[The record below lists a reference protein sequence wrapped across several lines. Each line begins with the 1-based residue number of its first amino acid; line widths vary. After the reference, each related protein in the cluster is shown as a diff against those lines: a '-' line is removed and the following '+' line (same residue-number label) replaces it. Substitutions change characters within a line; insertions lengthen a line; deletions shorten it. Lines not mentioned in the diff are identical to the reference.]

1 MQQIVDDPKHYER
14 HIQRYAAS
22 VVTSVTYGRRVQSMD
37 EWIVVENN
45 KSMDGK
51 LLAILFLLYLTHSEL
66 NSSYKYQVSK
76 NSSSR
81 PVIVPIGR
89 L

>member
-1 MQQIVDDPKHYER
+1 MLQIVDVPKHYER

-22 VVTSVTYGRRVQSMD
+22 VVTSVTYGRRVQSVD

-45 KSMDGK
+45 QSMDSK
-51 LLAILFLLYLTHSEL
+51 LLTFFLD
-66 NSSYKYQVSK
+66 
-76 NSSSR
+76 
-81 PVIVPIGR
+81 VPNF